1 MPLPLTIGTGRALL
15 AQSGNPALR
24 YTNKVKALGPIAYYP
39 QAEPSG
45 TTIVDESGNGRNG
58 TYVGVTLGQP
68 GIGDGRTAAGYDG
81 VTSYG
86 NIYSASLAGA
96 WNGQE
101 LTISTWVRIPTAGVW
116 TDGIARRVGRIRGG
130 TDLLDIYKLP
140 STSSVQID
148 YLAGGVARG
157 GPLTIGAITTW
168 FQIAITVSKTADQ
181 LRLYLN
187 GAQVGATQTGLGAW
201 TGLLSASPTQNVLGA
216 STTVPNSPWLG
227 IKSHTAIFN
236 RALSAAEIAS
246 LAVVP

>member
-24 YTNKVKALGPIAYYP
+24 YTNKVKALGPIAYWP

-101 LTISTWVRIPTAGVW
+101 LTISTGVRITDAGIWADVLSHRFVYISV
-116 TDGIARRVGRIRGG
+116 DANNRVYLEKQGIPGNLLCAYVAGG
-130 TDLLDIYKLP
+130 TLKAVSWASGSPTTWLH
-140 STSSVQID
+140 V
-148 YLAGGVARG
+148 
-157 GPLTIGAITTW
+157 AIT
-168 FQIAITVSKTADQ
+168 ASKTADQ
-181 LRLYLN
+181 MKFYVN
-187 GAQVGATQTGLGAW
+187 GAQVGTTQTGLGTWVGA
-201 TGLLSASPTQNVLGA
+201 LA
-216 STTVPNSPWLG
+216 STLCCIGAQNTTPTNAHKGVAA
-227 IKSHTAIFN
+227 HTAIFN

>member
-1 MPLPLTIGTGRALL
+1 MKHIYTQMLLGRARNPL
-15 AQSGNPALR
+15 A

-81 VTSYG
+81 ATSYG

-96 WNGQE
+96 FNGAE
-101 LTISTWVRIPTAGVW
+101 GTIVAWQRSSGSSSRCILRLQVDASNLVQLFTTTNANEVQLRY
-116 TDGIARRVGRIRGG
+116 IAGG
-130 TDLLDIYKLP
+130 TWKQILD
-140 STSSVQID
+140 SSNVFGALFPIALTWSKSNDQARA
-148 YLAGGVARG
+148 YVKGV
-157 GPLTIGAITTW
+157 
-168 FQIAITVSKTADQ
+168 
-181 LRLYLN
+181 
-187 GAQVGATQTGLGAW
+187 QVGATQTGLGTWA
-201 TGLLSASPTQNVLGA
+201 GA
-216 STTVPNSPWLG
+216 LTLCYIGAISTTPNSPWFGSLA
-227 IKSHTAIFN
+227 HTAIFN